1 MANALGLRTTGR
13 AKAPLTAELERELDE
28 FDLDEFGKE
37 QGIKAPA
44 IGALRERHHALARLI
59 AEGKKPGEAAIISR
73 YSPSRVSILLGDPA
87 FQELVEHYK
96 GEVDAQFVDFQ
107 KKLAELGVDAAVVL
121 QERLED
127 GEQAKEFSN
136 AALMQLVS
144 ISADRTGHGPSQKS
158 EVNVKIGLADRITA
172 AKERVAMRDVT
183 PREIED
189 GDV

>member
-13 AKAPLTAELERELDE
+13 AKAPLTAKLERELDE
-28 FDLDEFGKE
+28 FDLEEFGKE
-37 QGIKAPA
+37 QGIKPPA

-59 AEGKKPGEAAIISR
+59 AEGKTSGEAAILCR
-73 YSPSRVSILLGDPA
+73 YTPSRVSILLGDPA
-87 FQELVEHYK
+87 FQELIEHYRSV
-96 GEVDAQFVDFQ
+96 VDEQFVDFQ
-107 KKLAELGVDAAVVL
+107 KKLAELGVDAAMVL

-127 GEQAKEFSN
+127 EDQAKEFSN

-158 EVNVKIGLADRITA
+158 EVNVKIGLADRINA

-183 PREIED
+183 PKDSGEED
-189 GDV
+189 